1 MIKVIEASALLVAAA
16 SAGGSKDGRRVR
28 VRWHGKAAAA
38 VPVSYVD
45 DAGCLELSDRHFPAP
60 VRSPRERVERH
71 RPRQEHEGCKWNRGR
86 KSREKFGHT
95 PSAWRNN
102 PLGTD
107 LLEEV
112 RRNLGEHVPEPK
124 VARLSLGLLL
134 EEALAGSPPPGF
146 SADDQAQ
153 LDAELEAI
161 ELGFDV

>member
-1 MIKVIEASALLVAAA
+1 MIKVIEACAVPVTTA
-16 SAGGSKDGRRVR
+16 SAEGSKDGRRVR

-38 VPVSYVD
+38 DPVSYVD
-45 DAGCLELSDRHFPAP
+45 DNGYLELSDRHFPAP
-60 VRSPRERVERH
+60 VRSPYERVERR
-71 RPRQEHEGCKWNRGR
+71 RPRQEHKGCKRNRGR
-86 KSREKFGHT
+86 KSRKKFGHT

-102 PLGTD
+102 RLGTD

-124 VARLSLGLLL
+124 VARLSLSLLL
-134 EEALAGSPPPGF
+134 EETLAGSPPPGF